1 MNWTGFNNQD
11 RTRFEAWY
19 ASTTLFKERYSYT
32 YVSDYEWYDKC
43 ASTVGYLANQYRITY
58 GFCDAAG
65 GGICLALAANNQFA
79 EMSTTDGIEI
89 YAFKDGT
96 TPSHFLINVFGE
108 NSNGDLVCL
117 HSGTNSSGTDFAYIT
132 TENHLTAVS
141 VIDYTTA
148 ANTINNSYGN
158 DYIVQ
163 PLYAADEPTPFYV
176 VSGNTELAVFTV
188 IQVQTKKFMVVGKGI
203 CVEVE

>member
-1 MNWTGFNNQD
+1 MNWTGFDNHD

-19 ASTTLFKERYSYT
+19 ASTTLFKERYSCA
-32 YVSDYEWYDKC
+32 YVSDYEWYNAC
-43 ASTVGYLANQYRITY
+43 TSAVGNIYNQYRITL
-58 GFCDAAG
+58 GLCDTAG
-65 GGICLALAANNQFA
+65 GGICVASATNNSYA

-96 TPSHFLINVFGE
+96 TPSHCLINVFSE

-148 ANTINNSYGN
+148 ANTINNSYGT

-176 VSGNTELAVFTV
+176 VSGNTELALFTV
-188 IQVQTKKFMVVGKGI
+188 FALSNKKFMVVGKGI
-203 CVEVE
+203 CVEID